1 MGLVKLSASFMCN
14 FSINFWRYKMNK
26 IITISR
32 EYGSGGHT
40 IAKLVAEQLN
50 IPFYDK
56 EIIDMSAKDSGLS
69 PDFISKNEQNISS
82 GWLYTL
88 LLGASYASSG
98 TSSRIG
104 LNSQPQN
111 IPLADQVF
119 NAQRKVIIDLAK
131 KGPCVIVGRCSDYI
145 LRHCSEIDHKNL
157 LNIFIY
163 APLADKVKRAIE
175 QKGLNPE
182 TAEKEVKLIDKRRA
196 NHYNTFTERT
206 WGNRSHYDLLINSSL
221 VGLEETAKMI
231 VHVAN
236 NS

>member
-1 MGLVKLSASFMCN
+1 MD
-14 FSINFWRYKMNK
+14 K

-40 IAKLVAEQLN
+40 IAKRLSELLKV
-50 IPFYDK
+50 PFYDQ
-56 EIIDMSAKDSGLS
+56 EIIDMAAKDSGLS
-69 PDFISKNEQNISS
+69 AEFIQKTEQNISS

-88 LLGASYASSG
+88 LLGASYAGPG
-98 TSSRIG
+98 TPARMDV
-104 LNSQPQN
+104 NPQASAT
-111 IPLADQVF
+111 PLADQIF
-119 NAQRKVIIDLAK
+119 NAQRKVIIDFAK

-145 LRHCSEIDHKNL
+145 LRHCDEINPDKL

-175 QKGLNPE
+175 QKGLNPQ
-182 TAEKEVKLIDKRRA
+182 TAEKEVKQIDKRRA

-221 VGLEETAKMI
+221 VGVEKTAELI
-231 VHVAN
+231 AQIAGLF
-236 NS
+236 